1 MKSAEA
7 RRNSVL
13 ANTQAEIANA
23 RATLQAAE
31 ARVAALE
38 GSGINQAR
46 EALRLAQLS
55 YRAGKSSL
63 LELLDAQQAYASTQG
78 VLIAARRARADAQA
92 TLTRQA
98 ATANEAD
105 ITQCSMG
112 TIQTARSAARRVG
125 KRGASTCKKRGVA

>member
-1 MKSAEA
+1 MIASLSVPLPVFDRNQGNVAAARSGMQSAEA

-63 LELLDAQQAYASTQG
+63 LELLDAQQAYAS
-78 VLIAARRARADAQA
+78 
-92 TLTRQA
+92 
-98 ATANEAD
+98 
-105 ITQCSMG
+105 
-112 TIQTARSAARRVG
+112 RSEEHTSELQSLMRISYAVF
-125 KRGASTCKKRGVA
+125 CLKK